1 MSDAAV
7 LVASCDTYA
16 DLWKPFF
23 TLFDKHWPDCPFPVF
38 LGSNYTRYR
47 REKVISI
54 CVGQDVSWADNL
66 HKMLDHIPS
75 RRVILFLEDFLM
87 VSPVDTR
94 AVQHFLSIAQEED
107 LACLRLFPHPP
118 PTRKLRGWPGL
129 GVLRPGDDY
138 RVSTQVAI
146 WDAETLKALA
156 WPGLS
161 AWDFEIIGSLASNEM
176 PAKFW
181 SVYEPVIDYRNGVW
195 RGRWL
200 LEGLEI
206 CTRAAI
212 ELDMQARGAF
222 GPGEFSG
229 MSSRSY
235 TGLARSLF
243 PASLLHWRRRMLR
256 RRLGRSYMRRLL
268 DEAGLD
274 TSHVDRLGGPQ
285 RRLRSAWRRCQ
296 KRGW

>member
-7 LVASCDTYA
+7 LVASCDNYS
-16 DLWKPFF
+16 DLWEPFF
-23 TLFDKHWPDCPFPVF
+23 TLFCKHWPDCPFPVF

-47 REKVISI
+47 GDKVTSI
-54 CVGQDVSWADNL
+54 CIGEDVSWADNL
-66 HKMLDHIPS
+66 RKMLDDIPF

-87 VSPVDTR
+87 VSPVETR
-94 AVQHFLSIAQEED
+94 AVQNFIGVAQKED

-118 PTRKLRGWPGL
+118 PSRKLRGRPGL

-146 WDAETLKALA
+146 WDVETLKTLA
-156 WPGLS
+156 WPGFS
-161 AWDFEIIGSLASNEM
+161 AWDFEIIGCLASNEM
-176 PAKFW
+176 SAKFW
-181 SVYEPVIDYRNGVW
+181 GVYEPVIDYRNGVW

-200 LEGLEI
+200 PEGVEI
-206 CTRAAI
+206 CSRAAI

-229 MSSRSY
+229 MSSGSSY
-235 TGLARSLF
+235 RGLARSLF

-256 RRLGRSYMRRLL
+256 RWLGRSYMRRLL
-268 DEAGLD
+268 KEAGLD
-274 TSHVDRLGGPQ
+274 SNCADRLEALQ
-285 RRLRSAWRRCQ
+285 RWKGSPTGSIPEL
-296 KRGW
+296 